1 MGLRGMVTV
10 EHRDKNG
17 ILKHYKS
24 KHNTITELGKAS
36 ALFFGV
42 SALAMNDFSAP
53 KITTGYPKPC
63 LEMLVDSGTYTIY
76 KYGVVE
82 CQLLADTAASI
93 SAKDKPTMFI
103 PSSSNLIGFAG
114 KKISGDTLDNK
125 EGIRVDADVTGT
137 NFNGVRLRY
146 TWEGIE
152 GNINTVGM
160 KIAPTAIFHTI
171 DNFFNDSYHYIPQK
185 QNGVP
190 LHSIAAG
197 GASYNRLL
205 DLDNLSL
212 SSFTPSGSFDG
223 EVAQCTLEYNGYTIE
238 CLTDELRVTN
248 NANDATYT
256 ETWTGLKGIFVKNNV
271 LYAYTFSSNTNTL
284 YSLTVSDSAT
294 SSTVVSDISTV
305 INSAHLSSGIIVNK
319 LCGLADGVVYY
330 EYNDGMGNWQFRVVP
345 DISKADYYRI
355 EMPFS
360 FNSYDGPGTKVYCG
374 NLIFEK
380 YNRVVPADQI
390 GWLFS
395 YFDLEQTWEVEA
407 TDTVSVKYS
416 YELTEVS

>member
-1 MGLRGMVTV
+1 MGLQGIVTV

-17 ILKHYKS
+17 ILKHYIN
-24 KHNTITELGKAS
+24 KHNTITELGKSS

-42 SALAMNDFSAP
+42 SALAMNSFDTP

-63 LEMLVDSGTYTIY
+63 LEMLVDSSTYTVL

-93 SAKDKPTMFI
+93 SAKDKPAMFV

-114 KKISGDTLDNK
+114 KKVSGDTLDSK
-125 EGIRVDADVTGT
+125 EGIRVDTEVFGT
-137 NFNGVRLRY
+137 SFNGVKLSFM
-146 TWEGIE
+146 WEGLE
-152 GNINTVGM
+152 GDINTVGM

-171 DNFFNDSYHYIPQK
+171 DNFFNTTYHYIPQK

-205 DLDNLSL
+205 DLDSLSL
-212 SSFTPSGSFDG
+212 SSFAPTGSFDG
-223 EVAQCTLEYNGYTIE
+223 EVALCTLEYNGYTIE

-248 NANDATYT
+248 NANNATYT
-256 ETWTGLKGIFVKNNV
+256 ETWTGIKGIFVKNNV
-271 LYAYTFSSNTNTL
+271 LYAYTFSNNTNTL

-294 SSTVVSDISTV
+294 SSTIISDITTV

-330 EYNDGMGNWQFRVVP
+330 EYNNGMGGFECRVVP
-345 DISKADYYRI
+345 DITKADYYKI
-355 EMPFS
+355 QMPFT
-360 FNSYDGPGTKVYCG
+360 FDTYAGPGTKVYCG
-374 NLIFEK
+374 NLIFET

-390 GWLFS
+390 GWMFS
-395 YFDLEQTWEVEA
+395 YFDLGETWTVET
-407 TDTVSVKYS
+407 TDTVTVKYQ